1 MDIKSVTKDYV
12 ECASGGSVTAP
23 NNGSWIS
30 AYAIALGATEI
41 ANGSWLQTL
50 CEQLGIT
57 QPVNSSW
64 VIALANYY
72 GISQPVNGSWWYAI
86 ADEACNGVVLPTAE
100 FSGLPLSLETGND
113 VQYTDLSTTN
123 GGPAIT
129 DWSWQFEGGTPAT
142 STAQNPL
149 ITYNSIGDFDVEL
162 TVTNAEG
169 SDGEL
174 KQDYIA
180 VTAPAFTGLLDDYTG
195 AEVAYSAARR
205 LSSTYTGPLVKVVKS
220 GATATDIGYDAA
232 TNELD
237 TTALQT
243 YAGSDTVYVE
253 KWYDQTGNGHH
264 AEQTTSTRQPI
275 IVTNG
280 VIETLN
286 SKVAIKFDGADDYMP
301 LISNVQSDVYGLGT
315 FTFNR
320 VNGTT
325 QVALGD
331 EQDNIYPVYPFSN
344 NIAYANLGVGG
355 NGLLGPSAGH
365 AGVTL
370 RIFDDTPQSGPVN
383 KLEGFVNSTYNAGS
397 GQAGPGNP
405 ALAFDA
411 YGTRQLIQFTGN
423 LHNEFVFWRGQQTRT
438 FSNGVHNN
446 LGDYYSTG
454 TYTPTPL
461 FSIDPATAPTGTTV
475 PDASGNGNNGTLTNV
490 THDGTYYNFAGSGDN
505 RIEWGDIGDPLSDV
519 TIIQW
524 INVADTNRR
533 SFMFKWNDTIGGAGN
548 RSIANEQNGG
558 NWNNYLSTNGGWQ
571 GVGASVTQP
580 GASVWAMMALT
591 YNATTGLQTMT
602 IGDVTTAYDHYGS
615 GTATPTSGNPFN
627 SASPWTFGVQPFST
641 SFNDPFSGSLGHVQ
655 VYTDELTS
663 TQIEAVW
670 NSTKSYY

>member
-12 ECASGGSVTAP
+12 ECASGGTVTAP

-220 GATATDIGYDAA
+220 GATAIDIGYD
-232 TNELD
+232 
-237 TTALQT
+237 
-243 YAGSDTVYVE
+243 
-253 KWYDQTGNGHH
+253 
-264 AEQTTSTRQPI
+264 
-275 IVTNG
+275 
-280 VIETLN
+280 
-286 SKVAIKFDGADDYMP
+286 
-301 LISNVQSDVYGLGT
+301 
-315 FTFNR
+315 
-320 VNGTT
+320 
-325 QVALGD
+325 
-331 EQDNIYPVYPFSN
+331 SN
-344 NIAYANLGVGG
+344 N
-355 NGLLGPSAGH
+355 
-365 AGVTL
+365 
-370 RIFDDTPQSGPVN
+370 
-383 KLEGFVNSTYNAGS
+383 
-397 GQAGPGNP
+397 
-405 ALAFDA
+405 
-411 YGTRQLIQFTGN
+411 
-423 LHNEFVFWRGQQTRT
+423 
-438 FSNGVHNN
+438 
-446 LGDYYSTG
+446 
-454 TYTPTPL
+454 
-461 FSIDPATAPTGTTV
+461 
-475 PDASGNGNNGTLTNV
+475 
-490 THDGTYYNFAGSGDN
+490 
-505 RIEWGDIGDPLSDV
+505 
-519 TIIQW
+519 
-524 INVADTNRR
+524 
-533 SFMFKWNDTIGGAGN
+533 
-548 RSIANEQNGG
+548 
-558 NWNNYLSTNGGWQ
+558 
-571 GVGASVTQP
+571 
-580 GASVWAMMALT
+580 
-591 YNATTGLQTMT
+591 
-602 IGDVTTAYDHYGS
+602 
-615 GTATPTSGNPFN
+615 
-627 SASPWTFGVQPFST
+627 
-641 SFNDPFSGSLGHVQ
+641 
-655 VYTDELTS
+655 
-663 TQIEAVW
+663 
-670 NSTKSYY
+670 

>member
-12 ECASGGSVTAP
+12 ECASGGTVTAP

-57 QPVNSSW
+57 TPVNSSW

-123 GGPAIT
+123 GGSAIT
-129 DWSWQFEGGTPAT
+129 NWSWQFEGGTPAT

-149 ITYNSIGDFDVEL
+149 ITYNSVGDFDVEL
-162 TVTNAEG
+162 TITNAEG

-174 KQDYIA
+174 KTDYIA
-180 VTAPAFTGLLDDYTG
+180 VTAPTG
-195 AEVAYSAARR
+195 
-205 LSSTYTGPLVKVVKS
+205 
-220 GATATDIGYDAA
+220 
-232 TNELD
+232 
-237 TTALQT
+237 
-243 YAGSDTVYVE
+243 
-253 KWYDQTGNGHH
+253 
-264 AEQTTSTRQPI
+264 
-275 IVTNG
+275 
-280 VIETLN
+280 
-286 SKVAIKFDGADDYMP
+286 
-301 LISNVQSDVYGLGT
+301 
-315 FTFNR
+315 
-320 VNGTT
+320 
-325 QVALGD
+325 
-331 EQDNIYPVYPFSN
+331 
-344 NIAYANLGVGG
+344 
-355 NGLLGPSAGH
+355 
-365 AGVTL
+365 
-370 RIFDDTPQSGPVN
+370 
-383 KLEGFVNSTYNAGS
+383 
-397 GQAGPGNP
+397 
-405 ALAFDA
+405 
-411 YGTRQLIQFTGN
+411 
-423 LHNEFVFWRGQQTRT
+423 
-438 FSNGVHNN
+438 
-446 LGDYYSTG
+446 
-454 TYTPTPL
+454 PTPL

-475 PDASGNGNNGTLTNV
+475 PDASGNGNDGTSTNV
-490 THDGTYYNFAGSGDN
+490 GHDGTYYTFTGTGDN

-533 SFMFKWNDTIGGAGN
+533 SFMFKWNDTIGGAAN

-558 NWNNYLSTNGGWQ
+558 NWNNYVSTNGGWG
-571 GVGASVTQP
+571 GVGAQVTQP

-602 IGDVTTAYDHYGS
+602 VGDPTTAYDHYGS
-615 GTATPTSGNPFN
+615 GTASPTSGNPFN
-627 SASPWTFGVQPFST
+627 SASPWMFGVQPFST

-655 VYTDELTS
+655 VYTQLLTS
-663 TQIEAVW
+663 TEIQSVW